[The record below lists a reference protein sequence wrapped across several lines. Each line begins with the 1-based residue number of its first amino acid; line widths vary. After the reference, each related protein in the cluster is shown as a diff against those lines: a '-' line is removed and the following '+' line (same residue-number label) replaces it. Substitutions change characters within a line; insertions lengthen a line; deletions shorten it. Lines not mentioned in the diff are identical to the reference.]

1 MSIRFA
7 NEYLYFVRCTLHI
20 IPGVLDLP
28 LDGKLLARAKTAHG
42 EKRRLND
49 EQYKLRLEN
58 AYTRAPRVRALDE
71 ELRAAISDLLI
82 AALTP
87 DSGSQIEDIHLKSIE
102 LQELRRGELLRA
114 GYSESYLDD
123 EYMCPHCRDTGYID
137 TKICD
142 CLMALY
148 KEELSK
154 SLSNLFKLGDETFDS
169 FDLSYYDN
177 TLAPDTGISPR
188 RSMEIIYETC
198 VEYARK
204 FSKRSMNLFFNGA
217 PGLGKTFLSACIAR
231 VVADN
236 GHSVV
241 YDTASSIFAKFEDAK
256 FSRADDAEETR
267 SEVKRYLECDLL
279 IFDDLGTEMSTAF
292 TISAMYEII
301 NTRLVTGKKTIVSSN
316 LTLYELRHRYSE
328 QIMSRIEGE
337 YQVLTFRGD
346 DIRKKRNAI

>member
-1 MSIRFA
+1 MS
-7 NEYLYFVRCTLHI
+7 
-20 IPGVLDLP
+20 
-28 LDGKLLARAKTAHG
+28 LDGKLLARAKVALE
-42 EKRRLND
+42 EKRRFND
-49 EQYKLRLEN
+49 EQYERRLEN
-58 AYTRAPRVRALDE
+58 AYTCAPRVRTLDAE
-71 ELRAAISDLLI
+71 IRAAMSDLLI

-87 DSGSQIEDIHLKSIE
+87 DSREKVEDIRLKSIE

-114 GYSESYLDD
+114 GLPESYLDD
-123 EYMCPHCRDTGYID
+123 EYMCPHCRDSGYMDI
-137 TKICD
+137 KICD

-154 SLSNLFKLGDETFDS
+154 SLSSLFKLGDETFDN

-204 FSKRSMNLFFNGA
+204 FGRKSMNLFFNGA

-236 GHSVV
+236 GYSVV
-241 YDTASSIFAKFEDAK
+241 YDTASSIFSKFEDAK
-256 FSRADDAEETR
+256 FSRVDDIEEAR

-279 IFDDLGTEMSTAF
+279 IFDDLGTEMTTAF
-292 TISAMYEII
+292 TISALYEII
-301 NTRLVTGKKTIVSSN
+301 NTRLVTCKKTIVSSN
-316 LTLYELRHRYSE
+316 LTLHELNRRYTE

-337 YQVLTFRGD
+337 YQVLTFRGN
-346 DIRKKRNAI
+346 DIRVIRNSE